1 MMKVNKTIRKNIIF
15 PIDLISRF
23 ETESKKLGID
33 FSNFVRDAINE
44 KLKKIE
50 KERLEKELEEGYLA
64 NADLDRATCE
74 EFKFVDGE
82 NI

>member
-1 MMKVNKTIRKNIIF
+1 MKVNGTIRKNIIF
-15 PIDLISRF
+15 PIDIISRF
-23 ETESKKLGID
+23 EEENKKLNID

-44 KLKKIE
+44 KLKRME
-50 KERLEKELEEGYLA
+50 KLRLEKELEAGYRA

-74 EFKFVDGE
+74 DFNFVDTE

>member
-1 MMKVNKTIRKNIIF
+1 MMKVNNTIRKNIIF

-23 ETESKKLGID
+23 EKENLKLRVD
-33 FSNFVRDAINE
+33 FSSFVRDAIDE
-44 KLKKIE
+44 KLKRIK

-64 NADLDRATCE
+64 NAELDRATCE

>member
-1 MMKVNKTIRKNIIF
+1 MKVNNTIRKNIIF

-23 ETESKKLGID
+23 ENENRKLGVD
-33 FSNFVRDAINE
+33 FSNFVREAIDE
-44 KLKKIE
+44 KLKRIE
-50 KERLEKELEEGYLA
+50 KERLDKELEQGYLA

-74 EFKFVDGE
+74 EFKFVDSE

>member
-1 MMKVNKTIRKNIIF
+1 MKVNEIIRKNIIF
-15 PIDLISRF
+15 PIEIISRF
-23 ETESKKLGID
+23 EKENKKLNID

-50 KERLEKELEEGYLA
+50 KLRLEKELEAGYLA
-64 NADLDRATCE
+64 NADLDRETCKD
-74 EFKFVDGE
+74 FKFVDAE